1 MEEGRYSNVKTRV
14 SELLAYKPIKV
25 RTPPSEVSDKLGSY
39 SRGEEDP
46 FASSQSVKELSRLMQ
61 SSGKDYSIYRK
72 QQRGTS
78 SDKKI
83 LNRNRQSPGLMKD
96 YLSLVDRG
104 ESEDLYRS
112 NDRFRTYEEKHSQ
125 EAENLKKEVA
135 AWRQKIDQSTNQHRQ
150 TLKAM
155 KEEYELRLNDISDS
169 KAKEISTLNSQIL
182 KIETELDQDKRKS
195 FLSSE
200 EMSLNKI
207 THQEEESQLKSRVK
221 NLTQEVSFLK
231 DKLEGIY
238 YRELATLNKEIK
250 SIQHQYTKEI
260 EYIRQDYQRQ
270 SDEYRS
276 RIRAKDNM
284 LETLEAEVSDL
295 KRQFESRFD
304 NIQKSIAQIESSLI
318 QTQIQENDYYHKVE
332 SIKSARDK
340 ARKESELL
348 SEEAQVLE
356 SQLEIEV
363 ELNKELQEKLDKL
376 GKKVYGRG
384 YRGS

>member
-1 MEEGRYSNVKTRV
+1 
-14 SELLAYKPIKV
+14 V
-25 RTPPSEVSDKLGSY
+25 RTPPSEVYDKLGSY

-46 FASSQSVKELSRLMQ
+46 FASSQSVKDLSRLMQ
-61 SSGKDYSIYRK
+61 SSGKDSNIYRK
-72 QQRGTS
+72 QQRGAS

-83 LNRNRQSPGLMKD
+83 LNRNKQSPGLMKD
-96 YLSLVDRG
+96 YFSLVDG
-104 ESEDLYRS
+104 GQSEDLYRS
-112 NDRFRTYEEKHSQ
+112 NDRFRTHEEKHSQ
-125 EAENLKKEVA
+125 EVENLKKEVSS
-135 AWRQKIDQSTNQHRQ
+135 WRQRIEQSTNQHRQ
-150 TLKAM
+150 TLKSM
-155 KEEYELRLNDISDS
+155 KEDYELRLYDISDS
-169 KAKEISTLNSQIL
+169 KAKEISVLNSQIL
-182 KIETELDQDKRKS
+182 DIETELDHEKRRS
-195 FLSSE
+195 FRSSE

-221 NLTQEVSFLK
+221 NLTSEVGFLK

-238 YRELATLNKEIK
+238 YREIATLNKEIK
-250 SIQHQYTKEI
+250 STQQQYTKEI
-260 EYIRQDYQRQ
+260 EYIRQNYRRQ

-276 RIRAKDNM
+276 RIRAKDSM

-295 KRQFESRFD
+295 KHQFESRFD
-304 NIQKSIAQIESSLI
+304 NIQTSIAQLESSLI

-340 ARKESELL
+340 ARKESDLL